1 MIDAGHDKFRRLM
14 EPLFD
19 KMYASAYRLTGSKDD
34 AEDLVQETFLKAY
47 RSIDRF
53 EEGTNP
59 GAWVYMIMRNTF
71 LNNIRSKKG
80 REVLL
85 FDEEMTERLADT
97 SESSVSDEKMDEELQ
112 AVLNSLPPDMKEA
125 LVARE
130 INGLSYQ
137 EIADSMNLP
146 IGTVKSRINRARE
159 ALKERWLRLKGGATP

>member
-19 KMYASAYRLTGSKDD
+19 KMYASAYRLTGSRDD

-85 FDEEMTERLADT
+85 FDEEMAERLADT
-97 SESSVSDEKMDEELQ
+97 SESYVSDEKMDEELQ

-130 INGLSYQ
+130 VNGLSYQ
-137 EIADSMNLP
+137 EIADSMGLP

-159 ALKERWLRLKGGATP
+159 ALKGRWLRLKGGSTP

>member
-14 EPLFD
+14 EPLFE
-19 KMYASAYRLTGSKDD
+19 KMYASAYRLTGSRDD
-34 AEDLVQETFLKAY
+34 AEDLLQETFLKAY
-47 RSIDRF
+47 RSIERF

-71 LNNIRSKKG
+71 LNNIRSKKT

-85 FDEEMTERLADT
+85 FDEEMAERLADT
-97 SESSVSDEKMDEELQ
+97 SESSASEEKMDEELQ

-137 EIADSMNLP
+137 EIANAMSLP

>member
-1 MIDAGHDKFRRLM
+1 MTDAGRDKFRRLI

-34 AEDLVQETFLKAY
+34 AEDLLQDTFLKAY
-47 RSIDRF
+47 RSVEKF

-59 GAWVYMIMRNTF
+59 GAWVYTIMRNTF
-71 LNNIRSKKG
+71 LNNIRSKKS
-80 REVLL
+80 RETLL
-85 FDEEMTERLADT
+85 FDEGAAERLADT
-97 SESSVSDEKMDEELQ
+97 ANSGEEMDEELQ
-112 AVLNSLPPDMKEA
+112 TVLNSLPVDMRTA

-137 EIADSMNLP
+137 EIADSMGLP

-159 ALKERWLRLKGGATP
+159 ALKERWMRLKGGRATA

>member
-1 MIDAGHDKFRRLM
+1 MTGAGHDKFRRLI

-34 AEDLVQETFLKAY
+34 AEDLLQDTFLKAY
-47 RSIDRF
+47 RSIEKF

-59 GAWVYMIMRNTF
+59 GAWTYTIMRNTF
-71 LNNIRSKKG
+71 LNDIRSKKS
-80 REVLL
+80 RETLL
-85 FDEEMTERLADT
+85 FDEGAAERLADT
-97 SESSVSDEKMDEELQ
+97 SEPDRSGEKMDEELQ
-112 AVLNSLPPDMKEA
+112 AVLNSLPDDMREA

-137 EIADSMNLP
+137 EIADNMKLP

-159 ALKERWLRLKGGATP
+159 SLKERWLRLKGEATA